1 MSIDLPKMTFNKKG
15 TTHIPIKVFCVNDNT
30 IIAVYEGSL
39 SQFDILIKYRQ
50 KLKNGRW
57 SRIRT
62 PKHIHWT
69 VDILMKMQTFKDLTQ
84 QFLDFFIGIWNKTV
98 PIQSEQER
106 QSLDLQ
112 SLLNLNKE
120 EIERFQELS
129 KKGEYSVRFLI
140 LLAKLLMLQEKT
152 NRPDAYMFKRVLD
165 GLRTGEDLFHVLSTA
180 TLQARGGRR

>member
-1 MSIDLPKMTFNKKG
+1 
-15 TTHIPIKVFCVNDNT
+15 
-30 IIAVYEGSL
+30 
-39 SQFDILIKYRQ
+39 
-50 KLKNGRW
+50 
-57 SRIRT
+57 
-62 PKHIHWT
+62 
-69 VDILMKMQTFKDLTQ
+69 MKMQTFKDLTQ